1 MLTSFSHLLLSWK
14 ILPPEQ
20 REGIKNYVVGKVIAM
35 SSDEQLMKRE
45 KLFVGKLNLTLVEI
59 LKQEWPHNWP
69 TFISDLVGSSKTSEV
84 LCENNM
90 QILKLLSEE
99 VFDFSKDQMVTQ
111 KAKTMKESLN
121 TEFMSI
127 FHLSEYILDKSS
139 RTSLLKV
146 TLQTLQRFLTWIPLG
161 FIFQTPLIEVLLKKF
176 FPEPLFRNDTIDCLT
191 EIATLQDLDPQYDP
205 LFRQLFTS
213 FLQQLN
219 TIMSLDT
226 NLALAFEN
234 GSEEDQLFIQK
245 LALFLSGFVKA
256 HYRLLET
263 PETQNALLQ
272 GLTYLVRVSEVRDTE
287 IFRIC
292 LEAWHMLA
300 EDLYKA
306 DKAESP
312 LNLNGRK
319 FLYGPVLSGVRHV
332 MIASMAKPEEV
343 LIVEDENGD
352 IVRETTKDTDVIA
365 QYKTMRDTLVYLT
378 NLDCDDTESIMLAK
392 LTDQVDGTA
401 WSWNNLNTLCW
412 AIGSISGAMTEDE
425 EKRFLV
431 TVIKDLLG
439 MCEQKRGKDNK
450 AVVASNIMYVVGQ
463 YPRFLKAHWKFLKTV
478 VNKLFEF
485 MHESHPGVQ
494 DMACDT
500 FLKISLKCK
509 RKFVTMQTDE
519 PVPFICE
526 LVDSLP
532 TIISDLEPH
541 QVQAFYEAVGCMLS
555 DRGPEVTIDRALLLA
570 RLMDMPN
577 RTWRII
583 MDQANKNVESL
594 VEPTT
599 IKEIIK
605 ILKCNNRVCHSVG
618 SLFVKQLETFFL
630 DMLNVYKVYSERIS
644 AAVAQQ
650 GAIATQM
657 SLVRTM
663 RSAKK
668 EVLRLLI
675 VFIDKSGPPEAD
687 PQAVAQGFIP
697 PVLDPILGDYHRNI
711 AGARDPEVL
720 TLFCTVIEKLKSHV
734 VNDVPRI
741 MEAVFECTL
750 QMITINFEDYPEHR
764 IRFFEFLRAV
774 NSHCFPALFNIPP
787 EHQKLVMD
795 SVVWAMK
802 HTERN
807 IADTVRT
814 TLPQSRF
821 DCNAFLLTLEV
832 CTFYVLGPRYSA

>member
-1 MLTSFSHLLLSWK
+1 
-14 ILPPEQ
+14 
-20 REGIKNYVVGKVIAM
+20 
-35 SSDEQLMKRE
+35 
-45 KLFVGKLNLTLVEI
+45 
-59 LKQEWPHNWP
+59 
-69 TFISDLVGSSKTSEV
+69 
-84 LCENNM
+84 
-90 QILKLLSEE
+90 
-99 VFDFSKDQMVTQ
+99 
-111 KAKTMKESLN
+111 
-121 TEFMSI
+121 
-127 FHLSEYILDKSS
+127 
-139 RTSLLKV
+139 
-146 TLQTLQRFLTWIPLG
+146 
-161 FIFQTPLIEVLLKKF
+161 
-176 FPEPLFRNDTIDCLT
+176 
-191 EIATLQDLDPQYDP
+191 
-205 LFRQLFTS
+205 
-213 FLQQLN
+213 
-219 TIMSLDT
+219 
-226 NLALAFEN
+226 
-234 GSEEDQLFIQK
+234 
-245 LALFLSGFVKA
+245 
-256 HYRLLET
+256 
-263 PETQNALLQ
+263 
-272 GLTYLVRVSEVRDTE
+272 
-287 IFRIC
+287 
-292 LEAWHMLA
+292 
-300 EDLYKA
+300 
-306 DKAESP
+306 
-312 LNLNGRK
+312 
-319 FLYGPVLSGVRHV
+319 
-332 MIASMAKPEEV
+332 
-343 LIVEDENGD
+343 
-352 IVRETTKDTDVIA
+352 
-365 QYKTMRDTLVYLT
+365 
-378 NLDCDDTESIMLAK
+378 
-392 LTDQVDGTA
+392 
-401 WSWNNLNTLCW
+401 
-412 AIGSISGAMTEDE
+412 
-425 EKRFLV
+425 
-431 TVIKDLLG
+431 
-439 MCEQKRGKDNK
+439 
-450 AVVASNIMYVVGQ
+450 MYVVGQ

-583 MDQANKNVESL
+583 MDQANKNVGSL

-675 VFIDKSGPPEAD
+675 VFIDKSGPPESD
-687 PQAVAQGFIP
+687 PQAVTQGFIP
-697 PVLDPILGDYHRNI
+697 PVLDPILGDYQRNI

-720 TLFCTVIEKLKSHV
+720 ALFCTVIEKLKSHV

-750 QMITINFEDYPEHR
+750 QMITTNFEDYPEHR

-787 EHQKLVMD
+787 EHQKLVVD

-807 IADTVRT
+807 ISDTVSTTRT
-814 TLPQSRF
+814 TIQF
-821 DCNAFLLTLEV
+821 
-832 CTFYVLGPRYSA
+832 